1 MLNTRWLVLTVNVPP
16 PVRAG
21 SHIIKHRQNRGNVFS
36 VSSVVLCL
44 FSYIEMLFMRLCAAE
59 VCICTE
65 CGYFILVPEPHRHL
79 LRPCPQTCSS
89 DVTTRT
95 SVTQLSLPPS
105 AVRAVIHT
113 CCPLLTIQVRWHH
126 CPPTP
131 FLCAGDL
138 SKADPQPPTCLSE
151 SHPRHRGDS

>member
-1 MLNTRWLVLTVNVPP
+1 MSPP
-16 PVRAG
+16 PVSAG

-59 VCICTE
+59 VCTCTE

-113 CCPLLTIQVRWHH
+113 CCPLLTIPVRWHH
-126 CPPTP
+126 CPPPPP

-138 SKADPQPPTCLSE
+138 SKDDPQPPTCLSE